1 MRLPL
6 PSLFFFS
13 PPIKRLWINFMPY
26 KCCLPSWVWNICCS
40 LPSASW
46 AFSCSPTHSGF
57 FFFFFLPSKKGD
69 FIKTLVAAQHLL
81 WERSIAHDA
90 PPPKK
95 KTEKNRAG
103 AHSSSFLPLMARDVA
118 TLYCSFNQ
126 QSQIVPQSVSCIQR
140 LLGVPAMILFQFFWV
155 FFFLSRGNLFLRS
168 EETLPSITIHA
179 ICKSF
184 MKHPYFSGT
193 SNRPNEKPSP
203 ARSRAS
209 HFHFSPL
216 VTATVPGAVGFK
228 VILKRPIITDTPR
241 GFHAAPR

>member
-6 PSLFFFS
+6 PSLFFFF
-13 PPIKRLWINFMPY
+13 PPHQKALNQFHALQMLFTLLGVKHLLFAPLGFLSFFLLADSLRL
-26 KCCLPSWVWNICCS
+26 
-40 LPSASW
+40 
-46 AFSCSPTHSGF
+46 F
-57 FFFFFLPSKKGD
+57 FFFSSFEKRRLYK
-69 FIKTLVAAQHLL
+69 
-81 WERSIAHDA
+81 DA
-90 PPPKK
+90 CCRPAPGVRTVDCPRRASPKK

-103 AHSSSFLPLMARDVA
+103 AHSLPAFDGEGRGDALLFISPAVANCAAICFLYSAITGRACYVPL
-118 TLYCSFNQ
+118 
-126 QSQIVPQSVSCIQR
+126 SVF
-140 LLGVPAMILFQFFWV
+140 LV